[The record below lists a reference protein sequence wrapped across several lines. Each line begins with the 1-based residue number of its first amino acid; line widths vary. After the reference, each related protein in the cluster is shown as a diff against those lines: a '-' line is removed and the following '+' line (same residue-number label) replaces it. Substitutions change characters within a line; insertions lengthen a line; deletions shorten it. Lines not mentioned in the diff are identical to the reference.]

1 MNLDKFVLR
10 RFFFFENSK
19 FQFSNRGH
27 FRYNLYFFMGLK
39 YVWKVSRVFSYLQK
53 FLPKPP
59 TNQNN
64 PTQKLE
70 KIEKNDLFSDLIY
83 DRNFCTMTEIST
95 ILKILNIF
103 VSPKPVSWNYTN
115 KPIFYIKLKKKNKN
129 VIFVKIFEIFEFYS
143 KFQKSILLHIM
154 NIFSLGRHMLHNYAP
169 LSYCRQN
176 FWKNQF

>member
-19 FQFSNRGH
+19 FQFSNRRH

-39 YVWKVSRVFSYLQK
+39 YVWKVSRVFPYLQE

-83 DRNFCTMTEIST
+83 GRNFCTMTEIST
-95 ILKILNIF
+95 ILNIF
-103 VSPKPVSWNYTN
+103 VFPKPVSWNSTH
-115 KPIFYIKLKKKNKN
+115 KPNTYIKLKKKKCH
-129 VIFVKIFEIFEFYS
+129 F
-143 KFQKSILLHIM
+143 
-154 NIFSLGRHMLHNYAP
+154 
-169 LSYCRQN
+169 CQN
-176 FWKNQF
+176 FRNFWIWLKISKIHIVAYNEYF

>member
-1 MNLDKFVLR
+1 MKKCFFLCFKPRNNLKKNLWNFGGLQKFLHE
-10 RFFFFENSK
+10 FGQICPQTIFFFENSK
-19 FQFSNRGH
+19 FQFSNRRH

-83 DRNFCTMTEIST
+83 GRNFCTMTEIST

-103 VSPKPVSWNYTN
+103 VFPKPVSWNSTH
-115 KPIFYIKLKKKNKN
+115 KPNTYIKLKKNRKMS
-129 VIFVKIFEIFEFYS
+129 FWA
-143 KFQKSILLHIM
+143 KF
-154 NIFSLGRHMLHNYAP
+154 
-169 LSYCRQN
+169 LSFLNLTQN
-176 FWKNQF
+176 FKNPYCCI